1 MNVRVDY
8 RMGPKRP
15 LKPNQDVIRALQ
27 ATAEQTFGSGARVA
41 IISGKGEHG
50 SPRHR
55 QGEAAD
61 VQFTDARGQLVRID
75 DPRVKNLAS
84 TAARN
89 GITGFGAGN
98 EYMGNSTFHLDM
110 YPLNK
115 YSKGMSQTWGS
126 TGKQLTKDFVGVS
139 KQNRYTADSK
149 KYDVEPPTAEQQ
161 PSYRPNYRSQSR
173 PPQRAYPDYNRPP
186 EQRDYGIAEFLRNT
200 SPNNVLTDYG
210 IQNFLENST
219 QPQQTAP
226 IRGFSELPEG
236 GFSLTS
242 AFLGPNAVANQQE
255 YIYSQDQ
262 GDFLNSYNSVG
273 NFQLEQ
279 PEGLDNLLLLFRRLP
294 NGFRTI

>member
-15 LKPNQDVIRALQ
+15 LKPNQDIIRALQ
-27 ATAEQTFGSGARVA
+27 ATAEQTFGSGARVS

-61 VQFTDARGQLVRID
+61 VQFTDARGRLVRID

-115 YSKGMSQTWGS
+115 YTKGMSQTWGS
-126 TGKQLTKDFVGVS
+126 TGKKLTKDFVGAS
-139 KQNRYTADSK
+139 KHNHRAAGSK
-149 KYDVEPPTAEQQ
+149 KYDDETPVAEQQ
-161 PSYRPNYRSQSR
+161 PSYRPNPRSQSR
-173 PPQRAYPDYNRPP
+173 QPQGSYPDYNQPS
-186 EQRDYGIAEFLRNT
+186 EQRDYGIAEFLRIT

-210 IQNFLENST
+210 IQNFLENSNP
-219 QPQQTAP
+219 QQQTAP
-226 IRGFSELPEG
+226 TRGFGELPEG
-236 GFSLTS
+236 GFSLAS

-255 YIYSQDQ
+255 YMYSQDQ
-262 GDFLNSYNSVG
+262 GDFLNSYNTVG
-273 NFQLEQ
+273 NFQSEQ